1 MTGGGRGIGR
11 VTALELAR
19 AGADVAVAARTRAEV
34 DAVADEARAL
44 GVRAIALTAD
54 VGRADDV
61 KALFAE
67 ARGFLGGVD
76 ILVNGAG
83 IAPSAPLVRTTDEQ
97 WHSVL
102 AVNLSGVFFA
112 TREALPEMSERG
124 WGRVVNVASIAGKT
138 GLPYIA
144 AYAASKHGVLG
155 LTKVAALE
163 MATRGVTVNAVCPG
177 YVDTADDRRGHR
189 QRRGEDG
196 PEGRRRPPEARG
208 DEPAEATGH
217 LRGGGGPRPVP
228 VRRRR
233 AGNHR
238 AGAERRRRD
247 GGLTDEA
254 HRGQSRVAQQPR
266 GYSHGMKGEGEWLFV
281 AGQIGWNR
289 EGRMVSADFAEQFA
303 QALDNVL
310 DVVWAAGG
318 KPESVARMMVYV
330 TDKQEYRARAKAVG
344 EAWRRADGQ
353 ALPGHGPRGGEVA
366 ARGRRQGRD
375 RGDRASMRA
384 CP

>member
-11 VTALELAR
+11 VAALELAR

-54 VGRADDV
+54 LGRAEDV

-83 IAPSAPLVRTTDEQ
+83 IAPTAPFARTTDEQ

-112 TREALPEMSERG
+112 TREVLPEMSERG

-138 GLPYIA
+138 GMPYIA

-163 MATRGVTVNAVCPG
+163 MALRGVTVNAVCPG
-177 YVDTADDRRGHR
+177 YVETSMTDTGIANVVAKTGQKAAD
-189 QRRGEDG
+189 
-196 PEGRRRPPEARG
+196 
-208 DEPAEATGH
+208 
-217 LRGGGGPRPVP
+217 
-228 VRRRR
+228 VRRRL
-233 AGNHR
+233 
-238 AGAERRRRD
+238 E
-247 GGLTDEA
+247 EA
-254 HRGQSRVAQQPR
+254 SPQ
-266 GYSHGMKGEGEWLFV
+266 K
-281 AGQIGWNR
+281 
-289 EGRMVSADFAEQFA
+289 RMVTSEEVAALVLFLCGD
-303 QALDNVL
+303 QAR
-310 DVVWAAGG
+310 GI
-318 KPESVARMMVYV
+318 
-330 TDKQEYRARAKAVG
+330 T
-344 EAWRRADGQ
+344 GQ
-353 ALPGHGPRGGEVA
+353 ALNVDGGTVV
-366 ARGRRQGRD
+366 
-375 RGDRASMRA
+375 
-384 CP
+384 